1 MYRLS
6 NARFQ
11 STLFTEGEQSASLLI
26 NRIRENRRKNRPKG
40 APGFFNFRAITA
52 SRLQGYVVA
61 GGILLGA
68 GIVLGP
74 WLIHEYKEFLGL
86 HWTPL
91 DPSHM
96 PALSC
101 EWWESEWRKM
111 NPVWRRGESEDGFY
125 EAPFHFIEEQTGRDV
140 HSAETFRATH
150 PSATSS
156 SSSSSATAPPRVLI
170 PLCGD
175 TPLLRHMA
183 MMGYQVDGIDSSQ
196 TAMRAA
202 VERTERGLPRELF
215 SRVRLHWADFFSPEL
230 WETGGPLHRP
240 QQEEAK
246 KAKGSAKNIPPH
258 PTYDIIYERQGL
270 TAIPLSQRP
279 DYAHLLQRALKPDGV
294 LYVEGIF
301 RTGRVANNKQAGP
314 PFGLSR
320 RELKSLFPEST
331 ETISSA
337 TGRPSKGFHVVCE
350 EKNDALAQL
359 SREDRVLRRVPKEL
373 YVTPFHCVV
382 FRDEAVNN
390 ERMKILLSREKDQ
403 QLGDKTPKKQT
414 GEMLHL

>member
-1 MYRLS
+1 MYRLT
-6 NARFQ
+6 NVRFQ
-11 STLFTEGEQSASLLI
+11 SSSSLFTESEQSASLLI
-26 NRIRENRRKNRPKG
+26 NRIRQNRRKNRPKG

-74 WLIHEYKEFLGL
+74 WLIHEYKEFLGM

-101 EWWESEWRKM
+101 DWWESEWRKM
-111 NPVWRRGESEDGFY
+111 NPVWRRGESEEGFY
-125 EAPFHFIEEQTGRDV
+125 EGPFNFIEEKTGRDV
-140 HSAETFRATH
+140 HSADTFRATH
-150 PSATSS
+150 PSSTVQTASSTSP
-156 SSSSSATAPPRVLI
+156 PPRVLI

-183 MMGYQVDGIDSSQ
+183 MMGYQVDGVDSSQ

-215 SRVRLHWADFFSPEL
+215 PRVRLHWSDFFSPEL
-230 WETGGPLHRP
+230 WETGGPLHGP
-240 QQEEAK
+240 QQEEARH
-246 KAKGSAKNIPPH
+246 AKGSAKNIPPY

-270 TAIPLSQRP
+270 TAIPLSQRA
-279 DYAHLLQRALKPDGV
+279 DYAHLLQRALKPDGL

-301 RTGRVANNKQAGP
+301 RTGRVANNKLAGP

-320 RELKSLFPEST
+320 RELKTLFPEST
-331 ETISSA
+331 VTT
-337 TGRPSKGFHVVCE
+337 TGKSSKGFHVVCE

-390 ERMKILLSREKDQ
+390 ERMKILLAREKDQ
-403 QLGDKTPKKQT
+403 VSNESQKKS